1 MDLSGQEQFWPN
13 NINFLRGLDGVFLV
27 YDVTNKKSF
36 DDLSN
41 YLSKTK
47 DYLNYCGII
56 RILIGNKSDM
66 NDKRVISFKQ
76 GLVFASVHGFKYIE
90 TSAKEN
96 ININEILEI
105 FKKEILILYNDYK
118 ERNRDITPLTA
129 KK

>member
-1 MDLSGQEQFWPN
+1 MIED
-13 NINFLRGLDGVFLV
+13 
-27 YDVTNKKSF
+27 YCF
-36 DDLSN
+36 DYKN
-41 YLSKTK
+41 ME
-47 DYLNYCGII
+47 I

-66 NDKRVISFKQ
+66 DDKRVISFRQ
-76 GLVFASVHGFKYIE
+76 GLEFADIHGFKYIE

-118 ERNRDITPLTA
+118 EYKEYKERNRLKILLRV